1 MDYDIG
7 SIVMLENVVFKTA
20 YLNNKLTRKVTFD
33 HAKKR
38 PAIII
43 AEDKENTYFLT
54 ITSGKSGVKK
64 HKDRYY
70 IGEKSKTEIG
80 GYVVLTNIYKRNICF
95 RNELCYLEPNDLLS
109 LLIKFKKFQEN
120 IKMDEEYINISKIID
135 GKINELTYKK
145 NKQKTLIKK
154 VQFFY

>member
-43 AEDKENTYFLT
+43 AEDKENPLL
-54 ITSGKSGVKK
+54 VA
-64 HKDRYY
+64 
-70 IGEKSKTEIG
+70 
-80 GYVVLTNIYKRNICF
+80 NP
-95 RNELCYLEPNDLLS
+95 EL
-109 LLIKFKKFQEN
+109 KN
-120 IKMDEEYINISKIID
+120 IKIDII
-135 GKINELTYKK
+135 
-145 NKQKTLIKK
+145 
-154 VQFFY
+154 

>member
-109 LLIKFKKFQEN
+109 LLIKFKNPSKCILEGLKYLLFN
-120 IKMDEEYINISKIID
+120 YWIRFSIKQRSF
-135 GKINELTYKK
+135 KK
-145 NKQKTLIKK
+145 PDVTIT
-154 VQFFY
+154 